1 MSGIIDEVPCDIL
14 GDSVIMKT
22 QGNGEPALEI
32 KDALTAGPMFKRA
45 YGKNL
50 VIL

>member
-1 MSGIIDEVPCDIL
+1 MAGVVESVSCDIL
-14 GDSVIMKT
+14 GDSVIIKT
-22 QGNGEPALEI
+22 SVTADAALEI
-32 KDALTAGPMFKRA
+32 KDALTSGQIFKRA